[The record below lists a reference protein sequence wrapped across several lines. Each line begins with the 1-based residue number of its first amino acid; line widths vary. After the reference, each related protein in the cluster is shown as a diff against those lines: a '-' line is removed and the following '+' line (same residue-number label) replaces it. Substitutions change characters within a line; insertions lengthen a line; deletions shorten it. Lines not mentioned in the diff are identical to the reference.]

1 MTALSQ
7 AVEDYLAVRRSL
19 GFKLTPYGRLLADFV
34 AYLETT
40 GATTVTTAAAVAWA
54 IQPSDATSRWH
65 AQRLGVVRG
74 FAAHLHAFDP
84 TAEVPPAGLLARS
97 ARRAEPH
104 LYSDAEV
111 ATLMAEARAL
121 LPPLRGATYE
131 TLIGLIAV
139 CGLRPGEALR
149 LDCHDIDWTDGLVR
163 IVGTKFGK
171 SRDVP
176 LQPTTVQALSAYGQ
190 VRDERWPERRSASF
204 FVSSNGT
211 RLAHSHVDWT
221 FRGLLRRAGITSP
234 PNRRPPRLNDLRHS
248 FSVKTLIGWYRAGV
262 DVDAHMPLLSTFL
275 GHSNPSHT
283 YWYLSASPE
292 LLSLAA
298 GRRESTTGGRS

>member
-1 MTALSQ
+1 MNALSE

-19 GFKLTPYGRLLADFV
+19 GFKLTAYGRLLGDFV
-34 AYLETT
+34 AYLEAA
-40 GATTVTTAAAVAWA
+40 GIATVTTDAAVAWA
-54 IQPSDATSRWH
+54 TQPRHATPRWQAH
-65 AQRLGVVRG
+65 RLGVVRG
-74 FAAHLHAFDP
+74 FASHLHAFDP
-84 TAEVPPAGLLARS
+84 TAEVPPKASLAC
-97 ARRAEPH
+97 RAHRVEPH
-104 LYSDAEV
+104 LYSDADV
-111 ATLMAEARAL
+111 GVLMAEARAL

-149 LDCHDIDWTDGLVR
+149 LDRDAVDWVDGLLR

-176 LQPTTVQALSAYGQ
+176 LQPTTLDALRDYGRA
-190 VRDERWPERRSASF
+190 RDQRWPEPRSASL
-204 FVSSNGT
+204 FVSTAGT
-211 RLAHSHVDWT
+211 RLTHGTVDWT

-234 PNRRPPRLNDLRHS
+234 SNGRPPRLHDLRHT

-262 DVDAHMPLLSTFL
+262 DVEAHLPLLSTYL

-283 YWYLSASPE
+283 YWYLSACPE
-292 LLSLAA
+292 LLSLAV
-298 GRRESTTGGRS
+298 GRREQANEQR